1 MKLNREWNI
10 KLNLVIVFVIFMKKE
25 LGNLIGIVLIIVV
38 FDIGVKWLFWKIFK
52 YVVLKIFFN
61 VIIWNENV

>member
-1 MKLNREWNI
+1 
-10 KLNLVIVFVIFMKKE
+10 MKKE
-25 LGNLIGIVLIIVV
+25 LRNLIGIVLIIVV

-61 VIIWNENV
+61 IIVWNENVEEILINWYIVLLL

>member
-1 MKLNREWNI
+1 
-10 KLNLVIVFVIFMKKE
+10 MKKE
-25 LGNLIGIVLIIVV
+25 LGNFIGIVLIIVV

-52 YVVLKIFFN
+52 YFVLKIFFN